1 MNPAATNRIAVCSL
15 HFKDGE
21 PTEEFPLPTELL
33 SDRDDKPLTFRG
45 TKKSKLE
52 EHEIKNY
59 DILENCRKDE
69 CDKSK
74 EHNNKSDVLPHRQR
88 PMFSK
93 FISIK
98 KTKYKTKSQKILR
111 ALQFQRKKRLMVASS
126 IPGNMSS
133 VWTRKKNLA
142 LYTNCGSKIQ
152 CRFCFQTFKST
163 VQYIQHV
170 KGYHLNL
177 TLVCGSESSTED
189 TLLKDEVSQPID
201 VKPNQHMI
209 IGNFASNA
217 PVLDV
222 TETKAIVNSDV
233 TLESSPVFEAQLTS
247 AELGDDE
254 LGLVLRDIYPNS
266 AAKTMNPK
274 KKYVCAVC
282 KSVCDLFGLFTHMKT
297 VHKGLLCQYC
307 LKLFKKVADLEIHL
321 KKIHNVF
328 KRYYHNK
335 ETFQEYSGTSY
346 TFACT
351 ACSDFISFEQ
361 LEHHRC
367 NYQNIQFDC
376 PFCDQVFGHQEQLE
390 LHIANGWCKEMKW
403 MLELEHENEMYL
415 GNRNLRSQRLAALTG
430 RRNNQPLDDITL
442 ATFEAESRIYEP
454 AIWKPSTDINLAN
467 INQIY
472 EPGLTAG
479 QPLNPNKCPIA
490 FNPWDRNFLQK
501 FSNPIHNDLRKKI
514 KGDKKENNV
523 IINDIPKT
531 GSIFFGSKSKGITHF
546 VASEGEETR
555 SRYDLEQKFQ
565 DATKSSNG
573 IHLKLDDAIS
583 RLQIYRSKNNFF
595 IQDNRELLLR
605 QSSISAVNAAKAV
618 ADSTPNSTL
627 RQLHKNKGNFSKD
640 DLHPSLSSG
649 SGQIDM
655 RFNQNNMMVSVEDK
669 ENSFINNHYSAIPH
683 QDTTTHDSETPT
695 LSLKISLPNRR
706 ESKAERMLRIGA
718 EIEIGFSSLRSTLD
732 YFANDEPSQDVIEKE
747 TEENR
752 HGKRESEPC
761 LFCQQARIITIDAI
775 FVYSHLTTH
784 DSETTMKLLAEDPR
798 DAISR
803 LKKYFKDSRLQ
814 EMTFQYSYS
823 QDDSICADE
832 EIVEPNNSRSIKLKR
847 FFSSADTYNC
857 CCCSDISSAT
867 YDQLLE
873 HLSANHDSKVLTCQ
887 LCQNIFLNY
896 GSFISHVC
904 YGPQANTIE
913 QQSRAKFSC
922 RLCDNHDLQTFLD
935 FQHHFRKYHNV
946 CEICL
951 LGFEC
956 QQSLYDHCQ
965 QHSNELMCIKCF
977 RSYDDQQQFRKHLYF
992 DHHSEHDVCK
1002 SCYRKTWPHVYHF
1015 CLRNVFG
1022 ENICEVCD
1030 QNFDNLQKY
1039 RVHFRTHTGT
1049 NPYTCT
1055 SQGCTKSYISKHLL
1069 NKHIIRRHPSLK
1081 EDAEKLLL
1089 EKRQK
1094 REMDRFGATEMDSVA
1109 VIENILNLVIDK
1121 AVTEVPHKT
1130 NYGKHSNETICEGF
1144 PIPEIT
1150 AAETLANLGDETL
1163 NNSLNVSPSHDQ
1175 GNQEII
1181 ANEYDPVDAAVRSIM
1196 DIDSM
1201 FNIKRS
1207 PVKGHSISLSGTD
1220 ASSQSLKRPHGQGG
1234 HPSSIKATGQDVQSS
1249 SPTKRTP
1256 TLISFQKSSTS
1267 KDDSRRIYSPSMMN
1281 TIHNVSRVTT
1291 NSINSDES
1299 VRQSLSNSALSNV
1312 EQSVKTVSTPTFEST
1327 IEKQTMDPQLK
1338 KDANLAPT
1346 HPPETSDVIPTLS
1359 MPIPASREE
1368 DPQCESKPLTDIV
1381 DASIGTT
1388 EKQLIETISSNEN
1401 IQQLDAATINTK
1413 LVTGQG
1419 WDVDL
1424 SESSD
1429 NSDAEETMPK
1439 KVSSPLVI
1447 LTFFSCPFLI

>member
-1 MNPAATNRIAVCSL
+1 MAVCSL

-33 SDRDDKPLTFRG
+33 SDKDDKPLTFRG

-52 EHEIKNY
+52 EHEIKN
-59 DILENCRKDE
+59 DAILENCRKDE

-74 EHNNKSDVLPHRQR
+74 DHNDKSDVLPHRER
-88 PMFSK
+88 SIFSK
-93 FISIK
+93 FISSNK
-98 KTKYKTKSQKILR
+98 KKYKTKSQKLSR
-111 ALQFQRKKRLMVASS
+111 ALQFQRQKRLMVASS
-126 IPGNMSS
+126 IPGNISS
-133 VWTRKKNLA
+133 VWTRKRNLA
-142 LYTNCGSKIQ
+142 LFTNCGSKIQ
-152 CRFCFQTFKST
+152 CRFCFQAFKNT
-163 VQYIQHV
+163 AQYIQHV
-170 KGYHLNL
+170 RGYHLNL
-177 TLVCGSESSTED
+177 NLVCRSETPKED
-189 TLLKDEVSQPID
+189 TLLKDEEGQPND
-201 VKPNQHMI
+201 LKADQHMI
-209 IGNFASNA
+209 IGNLASNA
-217 PVLDV
+217 SILEV
-222 TETKAIVNSDV
+222 TETKAIVNSDA
-233 TLESSPVFEAQLTS
+233 TLESCPVFEAQLTS

-351 ACSDFISFEQ
+351 SCSDFISFEQ
-361 LEHHRC
+361 LENHRC
-367 NYQNIQFDC
+367 NYQTIQFDC
-376 PFCDQVFGHQEQLE
+376 PFCDQVFRHQEKLE
-390 LHIANGWCKEMKW
+390 LHIATGWCKEMKW
-403 MLELEHENEMYL
+403 MLELEHENEIYQ

-454 AIWKPSTDINLAN
+454 AIWKPSNDINLAN
-467 INQIY
+467 INQNY
-472 EPGLTAG
+472 EPGLTVG

-531 GSIFFGSKSKGITHF
+531 GSIFFGSKSKGLNHF
-546 VASEGEETR
+546 VANEDEETR
-555 SRYDLEQKFQ
+555 SRYNLEQKFQ
-565 DATKSSNG
+565 DATKSLNG

-627 RQLHKNKGNFSKD
+627 RQLHKNKDHFSKD
-640 DLHPSLSSG
+640 DLHPSPGSA
-649 SGQIDM
+649 SGQMDM

-669 ENSFINNHYSAIPH
+669 ENSFMNNHYSPIPY
-683 QDTTTHDSETPT
+683 QDTTTSNSQTPA

-732 YFANDEPSQDVIEKE
+732 YFANGEPSQDVTEKE
-747 TEENR
+747 TDQNR

-761 LFCQQARIITIDAI
+761 LFCQQARIITIDAM

-784 DSETTMKLLAEDPR
+784 DPETTIKLLEEDPR

-832 EIVEPNNSRSIKLKR
+832 ETFDPNSSRSIKLKR

-857 CCCSDISSAT
+857 CCCSDISSTT

-904 YGPQANTIE
+904 YGPQANTIQ

-922 RLCDNHDLQTFLD
+922 RLCDSHELQTFLD

-965 QHSNELMCIKCF
+965 KHSNELMCIKCF

-992 DHHSEHDVCK
+992 DHHSEHDICK

-1015 CLRNVFG
+1015 CLRNVCS

-1030 QNFDNLQKY
+1030 RNFENLQKY

-1069 NKHIIRRHPSLK
+1069 NKHIIRRHPNLK

-1109 VIENILNLVIDK
+1109 VIENILNNIIAK
-1121 AVTEVPHKT
+1121 AVTEVPLQT
-1130 NYGKHSNETICEGF
+1130 NNSKHSTETICEGF
-1144 PIPEIT
+1144 LIPEIT
-1150 AAETLANLGDETL
+1150 AAETLANLGDATL
-1163 NNSLNVSPSHDQ
+1163 NNSLIVSPCHDP
-1175 GNQEII
+1175 GNQEAN

-1201 FNIKRS
+1201 FNIKKS
-1207 PVKGHSISLSGTD
+1207 PVKGHAMSLSGTD
-1220 ASSQSLKRPHGQGG
+1220 ATFQSLKRPHGHGG

-1249 SPTKRTP
+1249 SPTKRAP

-1291 NSINSDES
+1291 NSMNSDVS
-1299 VRQSLSNSALSNV
+1299 VRQSLSTSALSNA
-1312 EQSVKTVSTPTFEST
+1312 EQSVETVSTPTFEST
-1327 IEKQTMDPQLK
+1327 IENQAIDPQLK

-1346 HPPETSDVIPTLS
+1346 HPTETSDAIPTLS
-1359 MPIPASREE
+1359 MPIPSSKEE

-1388 EKQLIETISSNEN
+1388 EKQPIETTSSNEN

-1439 KVSSPLVI
+1439 KVSNPLVT
-1447 LTFFSCPFLI
+1447 LTVFSVSIFNFPSV